1 MGVGWGGELGE
12 ANCPHYKLAIDEIY
26 GRLFS
31 EPHNYIP
38 HKFLWPSG
46 PCAFEVGSPSS
57 LPFSPATF
65 SPERCSLCEVGSWGG
80 GLEVGEKEEVI
91 CI

>member
-38 HKFLWPSG
+38 HKFLWPGG
-46 PCAFEVGSPSS
+46 PCAFEVGSPILFAILTSAFFAREMQC
-57 LPFSPATF
+57 L
-65 SPERCSLCEVGSWGG
+65 
-80 GLEVGEKEEVI
+80 
-91 CI
+91 